1 MIITLGSIR
10 GAPGV
15 TSWAVLLAAA
25 WPPTNDVERVVLE
38 ADPAGGVL
46 GARYEIGVE
55 PGLPQFLAGLRR
67 SENPT
72 PDIDRCARL
81 VSDGVWIIP
90 APETGERTRAVLG
103 AVTDDTA
110 RQLATDQRI
119 WFVDAGRLDD
129 TNPSLTLANQ
139 ASLGV
144 LVVGARTEDLVQVP
158 TCVERLRKRCERT
171 GLIVSG
177 RTPFSE
183 SELLEFSSADRVWIV
198 GDRNDL
204 AAGAALAL
212 AGRRGRRTWAWR
224 QALDVASSAA
234 EMVPSG
240 GGSLL
245 MERSVEVGP

>member
-245 MERSVEVGP
+245 KERSVEVGP

>member
-1 MIITLGSIR
+1 
-10 GAPGV
+10 
-15 TSWAVLLAAA
+15 VLLAAA
-25 WPPTNDVERVVLE
+25 WPPTVDVERVVLE

-46 GARYEIGVE
+46 GARFQIGVE

-81 VSDGVWIIP
+81 VSDQVWIIP

-103 AVTDDTA
+103 ALTDDTA

-119 WFVDAGRLDD
+119 WFIDAGRVDE
-129 TNPSLTLANQ
+129 TNPSLTLVNQ
-139 ASLGV
+139 ASLAV

-171 GLIVSG
+171 ALIVSG

-183 SELLEFSSADRVWIV
+183 SELLEFSSADRAWIV

-234 EMVPSG
+234 ELVPSG
-240 GGSLL
+240 GSSLL
-245 MERSVEVGP
+245 NERSVEVGP

>member
-25 WPPTNDVERVVLE
+25 WPPTVGVERVVLE

-72 PDIDRCARL
+72 PDIDRSARS
-81 VSDGVWIIP
+81 VSDQVWIIP

-103 AVTDDTA
+103 AATDDTA

-119 WFVDAGRLDD
+119 WFIDAGRLDE
-129 TNPSLTLANQ
+129 TNPSLTLVNE
-139 ASLGV
+139 ASLAV

-158 TCVERLRKRCERT
+158 SCVERLRKRCERT
-171 GLIVSG
+171 ALIVSG

-212 AGRRGRRTWAWR
+212 TGRRGRRTWAWR

-234 EMVPSG
+234 EMVPTR
-240 GGSLL
+240 GSSSLN
-245 MERSVEVGP
+245 ERSVEVGL